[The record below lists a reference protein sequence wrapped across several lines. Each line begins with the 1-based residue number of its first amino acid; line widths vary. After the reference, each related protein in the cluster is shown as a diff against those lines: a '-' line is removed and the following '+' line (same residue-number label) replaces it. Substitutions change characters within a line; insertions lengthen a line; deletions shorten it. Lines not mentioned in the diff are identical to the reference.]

1 MRKGAPFQG
10 AIGDGKTATSAAPSQ
25 LADAAR
31 ESTVSAKLLSR
42 QQQMSVRETIENPL
56 FPPPYSNWTIFEP
69 LD

>member
-31 ESTVSAKLLSR
+31 ESTVEKTNVKNALAIS
-42 QQQMSVRETIENPL
+42 ETVVAAAADERPGN
-56 FPPPYSNWTIFEP
+56 N
-69 LD
+69 